1 MTVADLLQKI
11 GVNYIEQVKMATY
24 WVDFL
29 IPEQRI
35 ALEADGIY
43 WHNRPERQE
52 SDARKTALLEQ
63 RGWCVVRITDLELK
77 HEPFPVQLLKERITI
92 PRLMAG

>member
-1 MTVADLLQKI
+1 MTVADLLQRI
-11 GVNYIEQVKMATY
+11 GATYIEQVKIATY

-29 IPEQRI
+29 LPDQRI
-35 ALEADGIY
+35 ALEADGTY

-63 RGWCVVRITDLELK
+63 RGWCVVHITDLELK
-77 HEPFPVQLLKERITI
+77 HEPCPIQLLRERITI